1 VVCLKL
7 ICEPV
12 TLPCGHAFCRACV
25 AASAAAELGRGARCP
40 VCRHPLPPG
49 APPAAV
55 SLLLASLLQRR
66 VARQRAARARSS
78 FTHDALP

>member
-66 VARQRAARARSS
+66 VARQRSTRQKLFR
-78 FTHDALP
+78 